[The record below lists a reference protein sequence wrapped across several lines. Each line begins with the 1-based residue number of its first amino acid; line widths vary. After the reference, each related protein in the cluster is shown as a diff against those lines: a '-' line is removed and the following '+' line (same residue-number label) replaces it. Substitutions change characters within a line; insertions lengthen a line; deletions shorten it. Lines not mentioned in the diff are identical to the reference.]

1 MAALSKPL
9 QCLLCVFAATAL
21 LLFTLWMVL
30 RRKKERRQESEHH
43 DHLKRL
49 LELERKNLWRLEER
63 KARYGPNPPLEL
75 LNEIDVVRKEIAR
88 LERELGRGNWI

>member
-1 MAALSKPL
+1 
-9 QCLLCVFAATAL
+9 VFAGIAL
-21 LLFTLWMVL
+21 LLSILWTVL
-30 RRKKERRQESEHH
+30 KRKKERRQESEHH

-49 LELERKNLWRLEER
+49 LELERRNLWRLEER
-63 KARYGPNPPLEL
+63 KSAYGPMNAPLEL